1 MYRLKVRADP
11 VYRESRLISNSPSA
25 AVMYPITDERVGDLM
40 DNEVR
45 VSIYTIEAHEISRDS
60 KAFACLQQI

>member
-11 VYRESRLISNSPSA
+11 VYRESRLMAPAS
-25 AVMYPITDERVGDLM
+25 VMYPITDERVGDLM

-45 VSIYTIEAHEISRDS
+45 VSSS
-60 KAFACLQQI
+60 CK

>member
-11 VYRESRLISNSPSA
+11 VYRESRLISNSPA

-45 VSIYTIEAHEISRDS
+45 VSIT
-60 KAFACLQQI
+60 

>member
-11 VYRESRLISNSPSA
+11 VHRESRLMA
-25 AVMYPITDERVGDLM
+25 ASVMYPITDERVGDLM

-45 VSIYTIEAHEISRDS
+45 VSSS
-60 KAFACLQQI
+60 KSWFTVCNSKDKRIHAAT